1 MLDVYGQMDLC
12 KHTQAHTSIQ
22 LYPNRNCFAVAVT
35 KYYNQKQFMEGRIG
49 LGLQFQR
56 PSMVAG

>member
-12 KHTQAHTSIQ
+12 KHTHAHTSIH

-49 LGLQFQR
+49 LGL
-56 PSMVAG
+56 